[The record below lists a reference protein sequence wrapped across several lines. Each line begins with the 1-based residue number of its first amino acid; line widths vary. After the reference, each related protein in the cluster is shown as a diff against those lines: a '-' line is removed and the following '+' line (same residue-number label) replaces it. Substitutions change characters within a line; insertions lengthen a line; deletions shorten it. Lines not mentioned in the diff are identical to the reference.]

1 MSEPE
6 LIHTH
11 IDRDDAAARLV
22 RAGMVHRPKTLPA
35 DATVADLRRQ
45 FENPRVQTALLAD
58 GGRFAGAI
66 APSELP
72 DAAAAAEPA
81 SAYARLDVPTLGPD
95 ATMAEALALLE
106 QRGDFRLVWLEGD
119 GENATL
125 AGLLCLDRQS
135 TTFCTFTPA
144 AQAPCRASELVVC

>member
-11 IDRDDAAARLV
+11 IDRDDASGRLV
-22 RAGMVHRPKTLPA
+22 RDVMVKRPKTLPA
-35 DATVADLRRQ
+35 DATVGDLRRQ

-58 GGRFAGAI
+58 DGRFAGAI

-72 DAAAAAEPA
+72 DSADAAAPA
-81 SAYARLDVPTLGPD
+81 RTYARADIPTLGPD
-95 ATMAEALALLE
+95 ATMAEAMALLDE
-106 QRGDFRLVWLEGD
+106 RGDFRLVVLDGD
-119 GENATL
+119 GATL
-125 AGLLCLDRQS
+125 AGLLCLDRRG

-144 AQAPCRASELVVC
+144 GQAP

>member
-1 MSEPE
+1 MTEPD
-6 LIHTH
+6 LVHTH
-11 IDRDDAAARLV
+11 IARDDAAGRLV
-22 RAGMVHRPKTLPA
+22 RDVMVHRPKTLPA

-72 DAAAAAEPA
+72 ADAPDAEAART
-81 SAYARLDVPTLGPD
+81 YARLDVPTLAPD
-95 ATMAEALALLE
+95 ATMAEALALLDA
-106 QRGDFRLVWLEGD
+106 RGDFRLVVLDGD
-119 GENATL
+119 GADATL
-125 AGLLCLDRQS
+125 AGLLCLDRRG

-144 AQAPCRASELVVC
+144 DQAP

>member
-11 IDRDDAAARLV
+11 VDRDDAAGRLV
-22 RAGMVHRPKTLPA
+22 RDVMVHRPKTLPA

-58 GGRFAGAI
+58 DGRFAGAI

-72 DAAAAAEPA
+72 ETADDSEPA
-81 SAYARLDVPTLGPD
+81 RAYARVDVPTLAPD
-95 ATMAEALALLE
+95 ATMAEALALLDE
-106 QRGDFRLVWLEGD
+106 RGDFRLVVLEG
-119 GENATL
+119 GEL
-125 AGLLCLDRQS
+125 AGLLCLDRRG

-144 AQAPCRASELVVC
+144 GQAP